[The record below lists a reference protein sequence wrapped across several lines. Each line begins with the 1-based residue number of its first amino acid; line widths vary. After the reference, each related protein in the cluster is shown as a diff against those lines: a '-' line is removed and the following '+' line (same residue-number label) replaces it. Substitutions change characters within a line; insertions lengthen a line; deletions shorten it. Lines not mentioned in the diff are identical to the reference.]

1 MSRTR
6 MTTLPFLLLVLSY
19 FVMSDSAYP
28 LIHKSKTLW
37 NIFMILGRNVEQDQM
52 TCRIPRMATLPF
64 LLLELSPFV
73 LFEIDFSS
81 AL

>member
-6 MTTLPFLLLVLSY
+6 M
-19 FVMSDSAYP
+19 
-28 LIHKSKTLW
+28 KTL
-37 NIFMILGRNVEQDQM
+37 
-52 TCRIPRMATLPF
+52 AF

-73 LFEIDFSS
+73 LFEIDFLS

>member
-1 MSRTR
+1 MLSTR
-6 MTTLPFLLLVLSY
+6 MTTL
-19 FVMSDSAYP
+19 A
-28 LIHKSKTLW
+28 
-37 NIFMILGRNVEQDQM
+37 
-52 TCRIPRMATLPF
+52 F